1 MLVYLGLSAI
11 VGVIASPV
19 FVAVDA
25 VLLTIYIGLITIAT
39 RRDEPVLPSIVAT
52 TRGRDLGMAL
62 ALVATLL
69 AAATIF
75 WTPQSLSVYQQLAT
89 LFAHALPEAV
99 AGKAANAML
108 AFILLLLPT
117 VALVLMFRLRATAIG
132 LLPRYVGLGL
142 LLAAIDI
149 GLAAAGAAAHAP
161 VEVLWRAFPL
171 GTAFAILG
179 LQSMVNGIPEELA
192 FRGVVTSRL
201 LPWLGRP
208 GNALVV
214 SAVVFSLFHVP
225 SALANPGGRPAWE
238 NVLGVLLPGLQMTG
252 LVWGYLW
259 YRTRSIWPGVIW
271 HTAISGFGVMFA

>member
-11 VGVIASPV
+11 AGVIASPV
-19 FVAVDA
+19 FVAVNA
-25 VLLTIYIGLITIAT
+25 ALLAIYIGLITIAT
-39 RRDEPVLPSIVAT
+39 RRDEPVVPSIVAT
-52 TRGRDLGMAL
+52 TRRRDLGMAL

-75 WTPQSLSVYQQLAT
+75 WTPQSLWVYHQLAT
-89 LFAHALPEAV
+89 LLAHSLPEAV
-99 AGKAANAML
+99 AGKAANAVL
-108 AFILLLLPT
+108 AIILLLLPT
-117 VALVLMFRLRATAIG
+117 VALVLIFRLRAAAIG
-132 LLPRYVGLGL
+132 LRPRHVGLGL

-161 VEVLWRAFPL
+161 VEVLWRTYPL

-179 LQSMVNGIPEELA
+179 LQSLVNGIPEELA

-238 NVLGVLLPGLQMTG
+238 NVFGVLLPGLQMTG